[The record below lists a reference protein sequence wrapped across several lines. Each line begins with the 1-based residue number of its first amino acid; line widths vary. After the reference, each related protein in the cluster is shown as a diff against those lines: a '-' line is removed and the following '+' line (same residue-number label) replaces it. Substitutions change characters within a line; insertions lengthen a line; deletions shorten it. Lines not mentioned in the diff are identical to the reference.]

1 MRVIDFYTGWPGSV
15 HDSRVLKN
23 SDFFACVRNSIKFTS
38 NNCYILG
45 DCAYPL
51 ETWLITPLKDN
62 GHLTKQQKQIQ
73 LHSLVN
79 QDGYRMGF
87 LPS

>member
-1 MRVIDFYTGWPGSV
+1 MRFIDFYTGSPGSV

-23 SDFFACVRNSIKFTS
+23 SDFFPCVRNSIKFTN

-51 ETWLITPLKDN
+51 ETWLTTPFKDN

-87 LPS
+87 LR